1 MESVACKPAVLL
13 EIQSDMSNLPDEK
26 KLTVA
31 IGCDPNASALKEL
44 IKAQL
49 KDMGYNV
56 KDFGSDDPIYARVA
70 FSVGEAVAANKY
82 DRGIL
87 LCGTGIGMSIAANKV
102 PGIFAAL
109 CADTY
114 SAERAIKSNNSNIL
128 TIGAFTTGTEVAKQ
142 IVKTWMEARWQA
154 GTGSEPKVASYVE
167 YAKKHQV

>member
-1 MESVACKPAVLL
+1 MTQLS
-13 EIQSDMSNLPDEK
+13 DEK

-31 IGCDPNASALKEL
+31 IGCDPNAVTLKEI
-44 IKAQL
+44 IKVQL
-49 KDMGYNV
+49 KETGYTV
-56 KDFGSDDPIYARVA
+56 TDFGSDDPVYARVA
-70 FSVGEAVAANKY
+70 FAVGEAVAAKSF

-102 PGIFAAL
+102 PGIYAAL

-128 TIGAFTTGTEVAKQ
+128 TIGAFTTGSEVAKQ
-142 IVKTWMEARWQA
+142 IVKTWMEARWQS
-154 GTGSEPKVASYVE
+154 GTASEPKVACYVE